1 MTNSTLNIALVNQTT
16 SNTVYAYITGQ
27 AINNNYD
34 LVLIEADGH
43 TPYYPSSPSSN
54 GSALAVNCSIPLGAP
69 GSTTNVTI
77 PQIAGG
83 RVWFS
88 INSPLTFLLN
98 PGPGLVEPSVSN
110 TSDPNYNEVW
120 DFCEFTFNSSQLFA
134 NISYVDF
141 VSIPIAL
148 DLLNTSNVN
157 QHVSGLPSNGL
168 TTVSNALVAQNNT
181 DGAGWNQLIVKNSSG
196 SILRAL
202 SPNQGIVM
210 NSSLFSGY
218 YSSYVN
224 AVWSQYTSNTLTLDT
239 QAQWGTLSGK
249 VVNNALTFSGVGTF
263 SQPSAADIFSCST
276 GPFAAAATNTAEMG
290 DITARLAAA
299 FNRST
304 LLISRSYYLLSIIC
318 LLPRGVPTKQL
329 C

>member
-98 PGPGLVEPSVSN
+98 PGPATPPIQTTTKFG
-110 TSDPNYNEVW
+110 TS
-120 DFCEFTFNSSQLFA
+120 A
-134 NISYVDF
+134 
-141 VSIPIAL
+141 
-148 DLLNTSNVN
+148 
-157 QHVSGLPSNGL
+157 
-168 TTVSNALVAQNNT
+168 
-181 DGAGWNQLIVKNSSG
+181 
-196 SILRAL
+196 
-202 SPNQGIVM
+202 
-210 NSSLFSGY
+210 SL
-218 YSSYVN
+218 
-224 AVWSQYTSNTLTLDT
+224 
-239 QAQWGTLSGK
+239 
-249 VVNNALTFSGVGTF
+249 
-263 SQPSAADIFSCST
+263 
-276 GPFAAAATNTAEMG
+276 
-290 DITARLAAA
+290 
-299 FNRST
+299 
-304 LLISRSYYLLSIIC
+304 LLIQVSC
-318 LLPRGVPTKQL
+318 LRIFHT
-329 C
+329 

>member
-1 MTNSTLNIALVNQTT
+1 
-16 SNTVYAYITGQ
+16 
-27 AINNNYD
+27 
-34 LVLIEADGH
+34 
-43 TPYYPSSPSSN
+43 
-54 GSALAVNCSIPLGAP
+54 
-69 GSTTNVTI
+69 
-77 PQIAGG
+77 
-83 RVWFS
+83 
-88 INSPLTFLLN
+88 
-98 PGPGLVEPSVSN
+98 
-110 TSDPNYNEVW
+110 
-120 DFCEFTFNSSQLFA
+120 
-134 NISYVDF
+134 
-141 VSIPIAL
+141 
-148 DLLNTSNVN
+148 
-157 QHVSGLPSNGL
+157 L